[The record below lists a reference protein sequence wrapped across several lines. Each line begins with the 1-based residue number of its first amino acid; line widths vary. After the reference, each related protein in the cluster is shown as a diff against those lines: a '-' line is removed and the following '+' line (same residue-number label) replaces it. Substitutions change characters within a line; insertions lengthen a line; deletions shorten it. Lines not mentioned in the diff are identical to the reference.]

1 MDGRSAATVSLLH
14 TALRFEC
21 GQPMSYSTVAEKMF
35 VQTNDSLE
43 APVFEE
49 IQRNSI
55 DDYLSCN
62 DWEPLDGSSSN

>member
-14 TALRFEC
+14 TALRFER
-21 GQPMSYSTVAEKMF
+21 GQPMIYSLLAEKMF

-49 IQRNSI
+49 IQRDVI
-55 DDYLSCN
+55 EDYLSCN
-62 DWEPLDGSSSN
+62 DWEPLDGPSSN